1 MQESA
6 GREPSLSLPRYT
18 EKQKQ
23 KRTRSRGISDETVA
37 TTGTRRKRL
46 SRKEVFPVLLDF
58 AYAQSAATGLLP
70 DTPERR
76 CSSRTFRYGYLVT
89 T

>member
-23 KRTRSRGISDETVA
+23 KRTRRKARQTTSRLATPGATHRLTTVSPIHNFSM
-37 TTGTRRKRL
+37 GRK
-46 SRKEVFPVLLDF
+46 
-58 AYAQSAATGLLP
+58 
-70 DTPERR
+70 DTASSPERR

>member
-23 KRTRSRGISDETVA
+23 KRTRRKVWQIASRLATPGATHRLTTVSP
-37 TTGTRRKRL
+37 G
-46 SRKEVFPVLLDF
+46 P
-58 AYAQSAATGLLP
+58 
-70 DTPERR
+70 
-76 CSSRTFRYGYLVT
+76 
-89 T
+89 